1 MVAKAR
7 GSSDETRKKVEQ
19 SLERCLEWSKLGR
32 HRKVVAEVEK
42 TLPILSDHPQL
53 KATLLIWKAQAL
65 LAMGYPDR
73 ALPAATQSWELDPSP
88 HACHLRS
95 NALEALGNLDD
106 SEELLRMGWRL
117 FPDAVHLPVQLAVV
131 LSEQARHPEAL
142 DILDEIEVD
151 ERIPADLQI
160 FLFGMRSNLLAAMG
174 RWAEA
179 EEALSDGLGFHP
191 DSELLE
197 NAQDALKHAR
207 RRARAEE
214 ALAASWRNEL
224 SDIGGVAGEV
234 DDAIVRC
241 GAVNELPELVVL
253 AARRLWRAF
262 VEQEDPKL
270 HAPAPWSAALV
281 LAILELDGDP
291 QTIVSIARSVRSK
304 PSSVRTVLSRLR
316 DFLSSLDTEIRMRA
330 FAAHR
335 NPRLD
340 GVPSTPQFN
349 ERPADVVPFPN
360 R

>member
-1 MVAKAR
+1 MVAKVR
-7 GSSDETRKKVEQ
+7 GSSDETRRRVEE
-19 SLERCLEWSKLGR
+19 SLERCLEWSRLGR
-32 HRKVVAEVEK
+32 YRKVVAEVER
-42 TLPILSDHPQL
+42 TLKILSNHPKL
-53 KATLLIWKAQAL
+53 EATLLIWKAQAL

-73 ALPAATQSWELDPSP
+73 ALPPATRSWELEPSP

-95 NALEALGNLDD
+95 NALEALGDLGD
-106 SEELLRMGWRL
+106 SEDLLRMGWRL

-131 LSEQARHPEAL
+131 LSDQARHPEAL
-142 DILDEIEVD
+142 DILDEIEIDDRVPD
-151 ERIPADLQI
+151 DLQI

-179 EEALSDGLGFHP
+179 EEAIRDGLGFHP
-191 DSELLE
+191 ESELLG
-197 NAQDALKHAR
+197 NAREALRHAR

-214 ALAASWRNEL
+214 ALAASWRDEL
-224 SDIGGVAGEV
+224 GNLDGVAGEV

-241 GAVNELPELVVL
+241 GAVNELPELVTL

-262 VEQEDPKL
+262 IEQDMPKL
-270 HAPAPWSAALV
+270 HAPDPWSAALV
-281 LAILELDGDP
+281 LAILEIDGDRRP
-291 QTIVSIARSVRSK
+291 IASVARSVRSN
-304 PSSVRTVLSRLR
+304 PSSVSIVLSRLR
-316 DFLSSLDTEIRMRA
+316 SFLSSLDTEIRMRA

-349 ERPADVVPFPN
+349 ERPADVVPFPS

>member
-1 MVAKAR
+1 MVAKVG
-7 GSSDETRKKVEQ
+7 GSSDETRRRVEH

-42 TLPILSDHPQL
+42 TLSIVADHPQL
-53 KATLLIWKAQAL
+53 EATLLIWKAQAL

-73 ALPAATQSWELDPSP
+73 ALRPATRSWELDPSP
-88 HACHLRS
+88 HACHLKS
-95 NALEALGNLDD
+95 NALEALGHLDE

-131 LSEQARHPEAL
+131 LSDQARHPEAL

-151 ERIPADLQI
+151 ERIPTDLQI

-179 EEALSDGLGFHP
+179 DEALRDGLGYYP
-191 DSELLE
+191 DSEVLE
-197 NAQDALKHAR
+197 SAQDALQHAR

-214 ALAASWRNEL
+214 ALAASWRNGL
-224 SDIGGVAGEV
+224 SDTEGVAGEV

-262 VEQEDPKL
+262 VEQEHPKL
-270 HAPAPWSAALV
+270 HAPDPWSAALV
-281 LAILELDGDP
+281 LAVLELDGDP
-291 QTIVSIARSVRSK
+291 RTIVSIARSVRSK
-304 PSSVRTVLSRLR
+304 ASSVRTVLSRLR
-316 DFLSSLDTEIRMRA
+316 GFLSSLDAEIRMRA

-360 R
+360 Q

>member
-1 MVAKAR
+1 MVGKAR
-7 GSSDETRKKVEQ
+7 GSSDDTRRRVEQ
-19 SLERCLEWSKLGR
+19 SLERCLEWSRLGR
-32 HRKVVAEVEK
+32 HRKVVAEVER

-53 KATLLIWKAQAL
+53 EATLLIWKAQAL

-73 ALPAATQSWELDPSP
+73 ALPPATRSWELEPSP

-95 NALEALGNLDD
+95 NALEALGSLDD
-106 SEELLRMGWRL
+106 AEELLRMGWRL
-117 FPDAVHLPVQLAVV
+117 FPEAVHLPVQLAVV
-131 LSEQARHPEAL
+131 LSDQARHPESL
-142 DILDEIEVD
+142 DILDEIKIN
-151 ERIPADLQI
+151 ERIPDDLQV

-179 EEALSDGLGFHP
+179 DEALCDGLGHHP
-191 DSELLE
+191 ESELLGD
-197 NAQDALKHAR
+197 AQDALKHAR
-207 RRARAEE
+207 RRARAED
-214 ALAASWRNEL
+214 ALAASWRDEL
-224 SDIGGVAGEV
+224 TIIDGVAGEV

-241 GAVNELPELVVL
+241 GAVNELPELVTL

-262 VEQEDPKL
+262 VEQKMPKL
-270 HAPAPWSAALV
+270 HAPEPWSAALI

-291 QTIVSIARSVRSK
+291 RTIVSIARSVRSK
-304 PSSVRTVLSRLR
+304 PSSVRGVLSRLR

-340 GVPSTPQFN
+340 GTPSTPRFN

>member
-1 MVAKAR
+1 MVAKDR
-7 GSSDETRKKVEQ
+7 GSSDEGRRKVEQ

-53 KATLLIWKAQAL
+53 EATLLIWKAQAL
-65 LAMGYPDR
+65 LAMGYPDQ
-73 ALPAATQSWELDPSP
+73 ALQPATRSWELDPSP
-88 HACHLRS
+88 HACHLKS

-131 LSEQARHPEAL
+131 LSDQARHPEAL

-151 ERIPADLQI
+151 DRIPADLQI

-179 EEALSDGLGFHP
+179 EEALRDGLGFHP
-191 DSELLE
+191 NSELLAS
-197 NAQDALKHAR
+197 AQDALKQAR

-224 SDIGGVAGEV
+224 SDIEGVAGEV

-262 VEQEDPKL
+262 VEQEQPKL
-270 HAPAPWSAALV
+270 HAPDPWSAALV

-291 QTIVSIARSVRSK
+291 RTIVSIARSVRSK

-316 DFLSSLDTEIRMRA
+316 GFLSALDAEIRMRA
-330 FAAHR
+330 FAANR

-340 GVPSTPQFN
+340 GAPSTPQFN

>member
-1 MVAKAR
+1 MRAK
-7 GSSDETRKKVEQ
+7 GSSDETRRRVEQ
-19 SLERCLEWSKLGR
+19 SLERCLEWSRLGR
-32 HRKVVAEVEK
+32 HRKVVAEVDR
-42 TLPILSDHPQL
+42 TLPILSNHPQL
-53 KATLLIWKAQAL
+53 EATLLIWKAQAL

-73 ALPAATQSWELDPSP
+73 ALPPATRSWELDPSP
-88 HACHLRS
+88 HACHLKS
-95 NALEALGNLDD
+95 NALEALGNLEE

-131 LSEQARHPEAL
+131 LSDQARHPEAL

-151 ERIPADLQI
+151 ERIPA
-160 FLFGMRSNLLAAMG
+160 
-174 RWAEA
+174 
-179 EEALSDGLGFHP
+179 GLGFHP
-191 DSELLE
+191 ESELLGD
-197 NAQDALKHAR
+197 AQDALKHAR
-207 RRARAEE
+207 RRARAED
-214 ALAASWRNEL
+214 ALAASWRDEL
-224 SDIGGVAGEV
+224 TVIDGVAGEV
-234 DDAIVRC
+234 DDAIVCC

-262 VEQEDPKL
+262 VEQENPKL
-270 HAPAPWSAALV
+270 HAPDPWSAALV
-281 LAILELDGDP
+281 LAILEIDGDP
-291 QTIVSIARSVRSK
+291 RTIVTIARSVRSN

-316 DFLSSLDTEIRMRA
+316 NFLSSLDAEIRMRA

>member
-1 MVAKAR
+1 MVAKAS
-7 GSSDETRKKVEQ
+7 GSSDETRRRVEQ
-19 SLERCLEWSKLGR
+19 SLERCLEWSRLGR

-53 KATLLIWKAQAL
+53 EAALLIWKAQAL
-65 LAMGYPDR
+65 LAMGFPDR
-73 ALPAATQSWELDPSP
+73 ALQPATRSWELDPSP
-88 HACHLRS
+88 HACHLKS

-117 FPDAVHLPVQLAVV
+117 FPDAIHLPVQLAVV
-131 LSEQARHPEAL
+131 LSDQARHPEAL

-151 ERIPADLQI
+151 ERIPADLHI

-179 EEALSDGLGFHP
+179 EEALCDGLGFHP

-197 NAQDALKHAR
+197 SAQDALKHAR

-224 SDIGGVAGEV
+224 SDIEGVGGEV
-234 DDAIVRC
+234 DDAILRC
-241 GAVNELPELVVL
+241 GAVNELPELTVL

-262 VEQEDPKL
+262 VDQEHPKL
-270 HAPAPWSAALV
+270 HAPEPWSAALV

-291 QTIVSIARSVRSK
+291 RTIVSIARSIRSK
-304 PSSVRTVLSRLR
+304 PSSVRTVLSRVR
-316 DFLSSLDTEIRMRA
+316 DFLSSLDEEIRMRA